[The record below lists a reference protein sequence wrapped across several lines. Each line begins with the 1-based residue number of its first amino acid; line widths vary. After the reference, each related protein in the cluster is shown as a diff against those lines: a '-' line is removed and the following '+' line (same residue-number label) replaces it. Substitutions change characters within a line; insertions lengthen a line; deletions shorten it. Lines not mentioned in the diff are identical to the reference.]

1 MGSFSVYTLGCKL
14 NQLESES
21 FADAFRR
28 EGFPVIPWG
37 EAADILVINTC
48 TVTSRADQKARR
60 VIRKALRDNPGSCLI
75 VTGCYAQL
83 EADYLETLES
93 PRAGEAVAPGR
104 GVPAGGRR
112 LFVVKGRDKSAI
124 LDLPR
129 YLKNETG
136 VLGALVETWFRPED
150 GGGHGDGGR
159 DGGGGREA
167 CSEKGF
173 FRYAPENF
181 SFHSRGFLKIQ
192 DGCDNRCSFC
202 RVSLARGPS
211 VSLEGEKV
219 LAALSA
225 LEAGGYGEA
234 VLTGVNISQY
244 WDGTRDLGGL
254 LEYLLEGTGRIALR
268 LSSLEPEGVTPKTA
282 GAFAHPRIRPHF
294 HLSIQSGSSGILRKM
309 GRPYGPEEVERGI
322 GLLRA
327 VKEDPFLAC
336 DMITGF
342 PGETEAEFEKTLA
355 LCRRAGFAWIHAFPY
370 SRRPGTAAW
379 NFGNPV
385 PERDAVRRAAA
396 LTDMARRGR
405 KEYAGRWLGRET
417 GAIIVGNRKKNTRR
431 VQGLSDNYLR
441 LLVQVPPGGPVPP
454 AGTVIRCRIGEI
466 PEGERGAGEDEYDAA
481 AAPAGAWASPERAV
495 GAEQAAG
502 IEETVCIEEI

>member
-1 MGSFSVYTLGCKL
+1 MVSFSVSVYTLGCKL
-14 NQLESES
+14 NQLESEA

-48 TVTSRADQKARR
+48 TVTSKADQKARR
-60 VIRKALRDNPGSCLI
+60 VIRKALRDNPASCLI

-83 EADYLETLES
+83 DADYIETLEA
-93 PRAGEAVAPGR
+93 PPAGESAAPFRRFPG
-104 GVPAGGRR
+104 GGRR
-112 LFVVKGRDKSAI
+112 LFVVKGQDKSAV

-129 YLKNETG
+129 YLKHTAG
-136 VLGALVETWFRPED
+136 DLGLLVGTWFRSGDD
-150 GGGHGDGGR
+150 GG
-159 DGGGGREA
+159 ET
-167 CSEKGF
+167 CSEAGP
-173 FRYAPENF
+173 FRYAPEDF

-192 DGCDNRCSFC
+192 DGCDNHCSFC

-219 LAALSA
+219 LAALQA

-244 WDGTRDLGGL
+244 RDGGRDLGGL
-254 LEYLLEGTGRIALR
+254 LDYLLEGTGRIALR
-268 LSSLEPEGVTPKTA
+268 LSSLEPEGITRKTA
-282 GAFAHPRIRPHF
+282 EVFAHPRIRPHF
-294 HLSIQSGSSGILRKM
+294 HLSIQSGSAGILRTM
-309 GRPYGPEEVERGI
+309 GRVYGPEDVERGI
-322 GLLRA
+322 QLLRS

-342 PGETEAEFEKTLA
+342 PGETGAEFEKTAA
-355 LCRRAGFAWIHAFPY
+355 LCERAGFAWIHAFPY

-385 PERDAVRRAAA
+385 PEREAVRRVGV

-405 KEYAGRWLGRET
+405 REYTDRWLGRET
-417 GAIIVGNRKKNTRR
+417 GVIILGNHKKNTRR

-441 LLVQVPPGGPVPP
+441 LLVRLPPGGTPPP
-454 AGTVIRCRIGEI
+454 AGAVLRCRIGELS
-466 PEGERGAGEDEYDAA
+466 EGERGAGEDECDAA
-481 AAPAGAWASPERAV
+481 ATPVGSWAP
-495 GAEQAAG
+495 
-502 IEETVCIEEI
+502 